1 MSTADT
7 VAERAIELAGTGA
20 ETDDAVRD
28 LLECCADKRVSV
40 VMAKRHIEERMEE
53 SGDGEGGDGDPTLA
67 RAIEILGE
75 TLEKGPW
82 GEAA

>member
-7 VAERAIELAGTGA
+7 LAERAIELAGTDT

-28 LLECCADKRVSV
+28 LLECCADSRVAV
-40 VMAKRHIEERMEE
+40 VMAKRHIEERVEE
-53 SGDGEGGDGDPTLA
+53 SGDAEDPTLA
-67 RAIEILGE
+67 RAIGILGE

-82 GEAA
+82 DEAA